1 MRLAYI
7 LLVLPALFL
16 LSSCGRE
23 APQQSGPAEAPVQ
36 VQTVTTALADWPS
49 TYEATGT
56 VRARVSA
63 AIASRVPGYVQQ
75 VTVQQGDNVAQ
86 GQTLVVLD
94 TRDLDAN
101 YQRAGAGVAEVT
113 SAIPEAESG
122 VAAAKANLDL
132 AQVTFKRIEDLAA
145 KKSVS
150 NQEFDEASA
159 RLKAAQAN
167 YDMARAKRTQL
178 QSKMEQAEQERR
190 GAEIMRGY
198 GRMAAPFAG
207 IVTAKSVNVGDMASP
222 GMPLLTIERQD
233 GYRLEASVDESKVS
247 GVRPGQT
254 VRIAIEGAACDASSR
269 VSEVVPM
276 VDAAS
281 RSYIVKVD
289 LPSCAGLRSGMFG
302 RAWFPL
308 GARKVMALPAA
319 AVIDRGQ
326 LQSVFVADGETARTR
341 LVTTGEKANGQV
353 EILSGLGTGERVVV
367 PIPPELADGA
377 RVEAR

>member
-1 MRLAYI
+1 MRFVYI
-7 LLVLPALFL
+7 LVLPALFL

-23 APQQSGPAEAPVQ
+23 EPQPSGPAGVPVP
-36 VQTVTTALADWPS
+36 VHTVTTALADWPS

-56 VRARVSA
+56 VRARTSA
-63 AIASRVPGYVQQ
+63 TIASRVPGYVQQ
-75 VTVQQGDNVAQ
+75 VTVQQGDRVSA

-101 YQRAGAGVAEVT
+101 YQRASAGVAEVT

-132 AQVTFKRIEDLAA
+132 AQVTFKRMEDLAA
-145 KKSVS
+145 KKSIS

-167 YDMARAKRTQL
+167 YDMARAKRTEL
-178 QSKMEQAEQERR
+178 QSRMEQAEQERR

-198 GRMAAPFAG
+198 GKMAAPFAG
-207 IVTAKSVNVGDMASP
+207 IVTAKTVNVGDMASP
-222 GMPLLTIERQD
+222 GVPLLTIERQD

-254 VRIAIEGAACDASSR
+254 VRIVIEGTACDASSR

-289 LPSCAGLRSGMFG
+289 LPSCAGFAIRHV
-302 RAWFPL
+302 RP
-308 GARKVMALPAA
+308 
-319 AVIDRGQ
+319 
-326 LQSVFVADGETARTR
+326 R
-341 LVTTGEKANGQV
+341 LVSARRAESNGSARRRRYRPRAV
-353 EILSGLGTGERVVV
+353 AVRVC
-367 PIPPELADGA
+367 G
-377 RVEAR
+377 

>member
-7 LLVLPALFL
+7 FALPALL
-16 LSSCGRE
+16 LFSSCGHE
-23 APQQSGPAEAPVQ
+23 ETQQSGAPVAAPIA
-36 VQTVTTALADWPS
+36 VHTVTTALAGWPS

-56 VRARVSA
+56 VRARTSA
-63 AIASRVPGYVQQ
+63 TIASRVMGYVQQ
-75 VTVQQGDNVAQ
+75 VTVQQGDRVTQ
-86 GQTLVVLD
+86 GRTLVVLD
-94 TRDLDAN
+94 TQDLETN
-101 YQRAGAGVAEVT
+101 FQRANARVAEVAGT
-113 SAIPEAESG
+113 IPEAESG
-122 VAAAKANLDL
+122 VAAAQANLHL
-132 AQVTFKRIEDLAA
+132 AEVTFRRIEDLAA

-159 RLKAAQAN
+159 RLKAAQAS

-178 QSKMEQAEQERR
+178 QSRIEQAEQERR
-190 GAEIMRGY
+190 SADITRAY
-198 GRMAAPFAG
+198 GRIVAPFAG

-222 GMPLLTIERQD
+222 GLPLLTIERQD

-247 GVRPGQT
+247 GVRAGQA
-254 VRIAIEGAACDASSR
+254 VRVGIEGPACATLSR

-289 LPSCAGLRSGMFG
+289 LPACAGLRSGMFG

-308 GARKVMALPAA
+308 GMRQVIALPAA
-319 AVIDRGQ
+319 AIIDRGQ

-341 LVTTGEKANGQV
+341 LVTTGEKVDGQV

-367 PIPPELADGA
+367 PIPPGLADGA

>member
-1 MRLAYI
+1 MRLAYV
-7 LLVLPALFL
+7 LVFPALFL

-23 APQQSGPAEAPVQ
+23 EPQRSGAPAGTPVP
-36 VQTVTTALADWPS
+36 VHTVTAALADWPA

-56 VRARVSA
+56 VRARTSA
-63 AIASRVPGYVQQ
+63 TIASRVTGYVRQ
-75 VTVQQGDNVAQ
+75 VTVQQGDRVTQ

-94 TRDLDAN
+94 TQDLETN
-101 YQRAGAGVAEVT
+101 YQRARAGVSEVAST
-113 SAIPEAESG
+113 IPEAESG

-132 AQVTFKRIEDLAA
+132 AQVTLKRIADLAA

-167 YDMARAKRTQL
+167 YDMARAKRIQL
-178 QSKMEQAEQERR
+178 QSRMEQAEQERHAADITR
-190 GAEIMRGY
+190 AY
-198 GRMAAPFAG
+198 GRMVAPFAG
-207 IVTAKSVNVGDMASP
+207 IVTAKSATAGDLATP
-222 GMPLLTIERQD
+222 GAPLLTIERQD

-247 GVRPGQT
+247 GVRPGQN
-254 VRIAIEGAACDASSR
+254 VRVALEATSCEVLAR

-308 GARKVMALPAA
+308 GVRKIIALPAA
-319 AVIDRGQ
+319 AVVDRGQ
-326 LQSVFVADGETARTR
+326 LQSVFVVEGETARTR
-341 LVTTGEKANGQV
+341 LITTGERANGQV
-353 EILSGLGTGERVVV
+353 EILSGLNAGEKVVV
-367 PIPPELADGA
+367 PVSPGLGDGA

>member
-1 MRLAYI
+1 M
-7 LLVLPALFL
+7 
-16 LSSCGRE
+16 
-23 APQQSGPAEAPVQ
+23 
-36 VQTVTTALADWPS
+36 TTALADWPS

-56 VRARVSA
+56 VRARTSA
-63 AIASRVPGYVQQ
+63 TIASRVTGYVQQ
-75 VTVQQGDNVAQ
+75 VMVQQGDRVAQ

-94 TRDLDAN
+94 TRDLESN
-101 YQRAGAGVAEVT
+101 YQRAGAGVSEVA
-113 SAIPEAESG
+113 SAIPEAESA

-132 AQVTFKRIEDLAA
+132 ALVTFKRIEDLSA

-150 NQEFDEASA
+150 DQEFDEASA

-178 QSKMEQAEQERR
+178 QSRMEQAEQERR
-190 GAEIMRGY
+190 SADITRGY
-198 GRMAAPFAG
+198 GRIAAPFPG
-207 IVTAKSVNVGDMASP
+207 IVTAKSVSVGDMATP
-222 GMPLLTIERQD
+222 GAPLLTIERQD
-233 GYRLEASVDESKVS
+233 GYRLETSVDESKAS
-247 GVRPGQT
+247 GVRPGQS
-254 VRIAIEGAACDASSR
+254 VRIAIEGTACDASSR

-308 GARKVMALPAA
+308 GVRKVVALPAA

-341 LVTTGEKANGQV
+341 LVSTGERANGQI
-353 EILSGLGTGERVVV
+353 EILSGLNAGEKVVV
-367 PIPPELADGA
+367 PVPPGLGDGA

>member
-1 MRLAYI
+1 
-7 LLVLPALFL
+7 
-16 LSSCGRE
+16 
-23 APQQSGPAEAPVQ
+23 
-36 VQTVTTALADWPS
+36 
-49 TYEATGT
+49 
-56 VRARVSA
+56 
-63 AIASRVPGYVQQ
+63 
-75 VTVQQGDNVAQ
+75 
-86 GQTLVVLD
+86 
-94 TRDLDAN
+94 
-101 YQRAGAGVAEVT
+101 
-113 SAIPEAESG
+113 

-132 AQVTFKRIEDLAA
+132 AQVTFKRMEDLAA
-145 KKSVS
+145 KRSIS

-159 RLKAAQAN
+159 RFKAAQAN

-190 GAEIMRGY
+190 GAEIIRGY
-198 GRMAAPFAG
+198 GRIAAPFAG

-254 VRIAIEGAACDASSR
+254 VRIAIEGTACDASSR
-269 VSEVVPM
+269 VSEVVPL

-319 AVIDRGQ
+319 ALIDRGQ

-341 LVTTGEKANGQV
+341 LVTAGEKANGQV

-367 PIPPELADGA
+367 PIPPGLVDGA

>member
-1 MRLAYI
+1 MRFAYI
-7 LLVLPALFL
+7 FVVPALFL

-23 APQQSGPAEAPVQ
+23 EPQRSGPAGAPVP

-75 VTVQQGDNVAQ
+75 VTVQQGDHVAQ

-132 AQVTFKRIEDLAA
+132 AQVTFKRMEDLAA
-145 KKSVS
+145 KKSIS
-150 NQEFDEASA
+150 DQEFDEASA

-178 QSKMEQAEQERR
+178 QSRMEQAEQERR

-222 GMPLLTIERQD
+222 GVPLLTIERQD

-254 VRIAIEGAACDASSR
+254 VRIAIEGTACDTSSR

-308 GARKVMALPAA
+308 GARQVMALPAA
-319 AVIDRGQ
+319 ALIDRGQ

-341 LVTTGEKANGQV
+341 LVTAGEKANGQV

-367 PIPPELADGA
+367 PIPPGLADGA

>member
-1 MRLAYI
+1 
-7 LLVLPALFL
+7 
-16 LSSCGRE
+16 
-23 APQQSGPAEAPVQ
+23 
-36 VQTVTTALADWPS
+36 
-49 TYEATGT
+49 
-56 VRARVSA
+56 VSA

-75 VTVQQGDNVAQ
+75 VTVQQGDHVAQ

-132 AQVTFKRIEDLAA
+132 AQVTFKRMEDLAA
-145 KKSVS
+145 KRSIS

-167 YDMARAKRTQL
+167 YDMARAKRMQL
-178 QSKMEQAEQERR
+178 QSRMEQAEQERR
-190 GAEIMRGY
+190 GAEITRGY

-222 GMPLLTIERQD
+222 GLPLLTIERQD
-233 GYRLEASVDESKVS
+233 GYRLEASVDESKAS
-247 GVRPGQT
+247 GVKPGQA
-254 VRIAIEGAACDASSR
+254 VRVAIEGTACDASSR

-281 RSYIVKVD
+281 RSYVVKVD
-289 LPSCAGLRSGMFG
+289 LPSCADLRSGMFG

-308 GARKVMALPAA
+308 GAQKVMALSAA

-341 LVTTGEKANGQV
+341 LVTTGVKVNGQV

-367 PIPPELADGA
+367 PIPPGLADGA

>member
-1 MRLAYI
+1 MRFAYI
-7 LLVLPALFL
+7 FVVPALFL

-23 APQQSGPAEAPVQ
+23 EPQRSGPAGAPVP
-36 VQTVTTALADWPS
+36 VQTVTTALAVWPS

-63 AIASRVPGYVQQ
+63 TIASRVPGYVQQ
-75 VTVQQGDNVAQ
+75 VTVQQGDHVSA

-94 TRDLDAN
+94 TRDLDAS
-101 YQRAGAGVAEVT
+101 YQRADAGVAEVAD
-113 SAIPEAESG
+113 AIPEAESG

-132 AQVTFKRIEDLAA
+132 AQVTFKRMEDLAA
-145 KKSVS
+145 KKSIS
-150 NQEFDEASA
+150 DQEFDEASA
-159 RLKAAQAN
+159 RLKAAQAS
-167 YDMARAKRTQL
+167 YEMARAKRTQL
-178 QSKMEQAEQERR
+178 QSRMEQAEQERR

-247 GVRPGQT
+247 GVRPSQI
-254 VRIAIEGAACDASSR
+254 VRIAIEGTACDASSR

-308 GARKVMALPAA
+308 GERKVMALPAA
-319 AVIDRGQ
+319 ALIDRGQ
-326 LQSVFVADGETARTR
+326 LQSVFVAEGETARTR

-367 PIPPELADGA
+367 PIPAGLADGA
-377 RVEAR
+377 RVEPR

>member
-7 LLVLPALFL
+7 FVFPAVLV

-23 APQQSGPAEAPVQ
+23 EPQQAGAPTGAFIPVHM
-36 VQTVTTALADWPS
+36 VTAALADWPA

-56 VRARVSA
+56 VRARTSA
-63 AIASRVPGYVQQ
+63 TIASRVTGYVQQ
-75 VTVQQGDNVAQ
+75 VTVQQGDRVAQ

-101 YQRAGAGVAEVT
+101 FQRAGAGVSEVT
-113 SAIPEAESG
+113 SAIPEAESA

-178 QSKMEQAEQERR
+178 QSRMEQAEQERR
-190 GAEIMRGY
+190 AAEIMRGY

-207 IVTAKSVNVGDMASP
+207 IVTAKSVNVGDMATP
-222 GMPLLTIERQD
+222 GAPLLTIERQD

-254 VRIAIEGAACDASSR
+254 VRIALEAASCEASSR

-281 RSYIVKVD
+281 RSYVVKVD

-308 GARKVMALPAA
+308 GARKVIALPAA
-319 AVIDRGQ
+319 AVIERGQ
-326 LQSVFVADGETARTR
+326 LQSVFVAERETARTR
-341 LVTTGEKANGQV
+341 LVTTGERANGEV
-353 EILSGLGTGERVVV
+353 EILSGLNAGEKVVAPV
-367 PIPPELADGA
+367 PAGLADGA
-377 RVEAR
+377 RLEAR

>member
-1 MRLAYI
+1 MRSAYI
-7 LLVLPALFL
+7 LVLPALFL

-23 APQQSGPAEAPVQ
+23 EPQQSAPRGAPVP
-36 VQTVTTALADWPS
+36 VQTVTAALADWPS

-56 VRARVSA
+56 VRARTSA
-63 AIASRVPGYVQQ
+63 TIASRVPGYVQQ
-75 VTVQQGDNVAQ
+75 VTVQQGDRVAS

-94 TRDLDAN
+94 TRDLDTN
-101 YQRAGAGVAEVT
+101 YQRAGAGVAEVA

-132 AQVTFKRIEDLAA
+132 AQVTFKRMADLDA
-145 KKSVS
+145 KKSIS

-167 YDMARAKRTQL
+167 YDMARAKRTEL
-178 QSKMEQAEQERR
+178 QSRMEQAKQEQR

-247 GVRPGQT
+247 GVRVGQT
-254 VRIAIEGAACDASSR
+254 VRVGIEGTACDTSSR

-308 GARKVMALPAA
+308 GLRKVMVLPAA

-326 LQSVFVADGETARTR
+326 LQSVLVADGAVARTR
-341 LVTTGEKANGQV
+341 LVTTGERADSEV
-353 EILSGLGTGERVVV
+353 EILSGLNTGDKVVV
-367 PIPPELADGA
+367 PIPAGLADGA
-377 RVEAR
+377 RVDVQ

>member
-1 MRLAYI
+1 MRFAYI
-7 LLVLPALFL
+7 FVVPALFL

-23 APQQSGPAEAPVQ
+23 EPQRSGPAGAPVA
-36 VQTVTTALADWPS
+36 VQTETTALADWPA

-56 VRARVSA
+56 VRARVTA
-63 AIASRVPGYVQQ
+63 TIASRVPGYVQQ
-75 VTVQQGDNVAQ
+75 VTVQQGDHVAQ

-113 SAIPEAESG
+113 STIPEAESG

-132 AQVTFKRIEDLAA
+132 AHVTFKRMEDLAA
-145 KKSVS
+145 KKSIS

-167 YDMARAKRTQL
+167 YDMAQAKRTQL
-178 QSKMEQAEQERR
+178 QSRMEQAEQERNAV
-190 GAEIMRGY
+190 GIMRGY

-233 GYRLEASVDESKVS
+233 GYRLEASVDESKII

-254 VRIAIEGAACDASSR
+254 VRVGIEGTACDKSSR

-308 GARKVMALPAA
+308 GARKVMAVPIA
-319 AVIDRGQ
+319 AVIDHGQ
-326 LQSVFVADGETARTR
+326 LQSVFVADGEVARTR
-341 LVTTGEKANGQV
+341 LVTTGERANHQV
-353 EILSGLGTGERVVV
+353 EILSGLNTGERVVV
-367 PIPPELADGA
+367 PIPVGLGDGA